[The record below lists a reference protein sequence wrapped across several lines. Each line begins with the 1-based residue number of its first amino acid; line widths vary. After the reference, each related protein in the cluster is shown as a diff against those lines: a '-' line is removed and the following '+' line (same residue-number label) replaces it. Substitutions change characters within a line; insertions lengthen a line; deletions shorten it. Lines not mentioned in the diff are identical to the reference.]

1 MASYKSAC
9 TNKLLVAGHS
19 FVRRLTEYVDG
30 KNVTIHGHKVAFH
43 GFGGATAKTLMAKLR
58 SIDPA
63 NFCAVF
69 VETGTND
76 LCSSYVDIV
85 ARDILSLVTFLR
97 DRGIR
102 KIVVGEILFR
112 NKPKVGQP
120 SVREFIARVR
130 DTNLR
135 LKKWFR

>member
-1 MASYKSAC
+1 M
-9 TNKLLVAGHS
+9 
-19 FVRRLTEYVDG
+19 E
-30 KNVTIHGHKVAFH
+30 FH
-43 GFGGATAKTLMAKLR
+43 GFGGVTAKTLVAKLR
-58 SIDPA
+58 SIDLA

-69 VETGTND
+69 VEMGTND
-76 LCSSYVDIV
+76 LCRSYADIA

-97 DRGIR
+97 DRGVQ
-102 KIVVGEILFR
+102 KIVVVKILFR